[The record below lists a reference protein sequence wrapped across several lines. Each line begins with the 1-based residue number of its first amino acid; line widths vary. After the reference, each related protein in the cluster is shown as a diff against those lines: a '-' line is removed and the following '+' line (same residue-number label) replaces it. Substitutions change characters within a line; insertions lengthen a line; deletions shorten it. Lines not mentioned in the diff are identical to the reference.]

1 MSIFYVLLLGL
12 AVSIDAFAAGVA
24 YGIKSIKMP
33 ANSLAVIGVIT
44 ALCTSTAITLA
55 YYLGSFINTSLAVAA
70 GSLLLIAIGAWNI
83 FQEYITKNKK
93 LQGASTDNPSLKLRI
108 GRIVISIMSDPE
120 TADIDRSRSISPSEA
135 ILLGLALG
143 IDNMVATFA
152 AALIKPLPLYT
163 PAIMAFIQ
171 MLLIAVGISAASRLI
186 SDDLRKRFPYVP
198 GAILIILGIIR
209 LV

>member
-24 YGIKSIKMP
+24 YGIKSIKLP
-33 ANSLAVIGVIT
+33 AKSLAVIGVIT
-44 ALCTSTAITLA
+44 ALSTGTAMAFA
-55 YYLGSFINTSLAVAA
+55 YYLGSFINTALAVAA

-83 FQEYITKNKK
+83 FHEYITNKAP
-93 LQGASTDNPSLKLRI
+93 QGDPTAKPPLKLRI

-120 TADIDRSRSISPSEA
+120 TADLDRSRSISPSEA
-135 ILLGLALG
+135 LLLGLALG
-143 IDNMVATFA
+143 LDNMVATFA

-163 PAIMAFIQ
+163 PAIMTFIQ
-171 MLLIAVGISAASRLI
+171 MLLIAVGISAAARLI
-186 SDDLRKRFPYVP
+186 SADLKKRFPYVP

>member
-1 MSIFYVLLLGL
+1 MLYVVLLGF
-12 AVSIDAFAAGVA
+12 AVSLDAFAAGVA
-24 YGIKSIKMP
+24 YGIKSIKVP
-33 ANSLAVIGVIT
+33 ANSLAVIGLIT
-44 ALCTSTAITLA
+44 ALCTSAAIALA

-83 FQEYITKNKK
+83 FQEYITKK
-93 LQGASTDNPSLKLRI
+93 TDHQEAVADDACLTFRI
-108 GRIVISIMSDPE
+108 GRIVINIMADPE
-120 TADIDRSRSISPSEA
+120 TADIDHSRSISPSEA

-163 PAIMAFIQ
+163 PAVMAFIQ
-171 MLLIAVGISAASRLI
+171 ALLIAVGISAASRLA
-186 SDDLRKRFPYVP
+186 SDDLKKRFPYVP
-198 GAILIILGIIR
+198 GAILIILGLMR

>member
-1 MSIFYVLLLGL
+1 MSIFYVLLLGF

-33 ANSLAVIGVIT
+33 AKSLAVIGVIT
-44 ALCTSTAITLA
+44 ALFTSTAITLA
-55 YYLGSFINTSLAVAA
+55 YYLGSFVNTAVAVTG

-83 FQEYITKNKK
+83 FQEYIAKK
-93 LQGASTDNPSLKLRI
+93 TALQKSLTETPSLKLRI

-120 TADIDRSRSISPSEA
+120 TADIDCSRSISPAEA

-143 IDNMVATFA
+143 IDNLVATFA
-152 AALIKPLPLYT
+152 AALINPLPLYT
-163 PAIMAFIQ
+163 PAVMAFIQ
-171 MLLIAVGISAASRLI
+171 MLLIAVGISAAARLF
-186 SDDLRKRFPYVP
+186 SDDLRKRVPYVP